1 MKRFNVIQ
9 ESKFESMSEM
19 DKSSTLGGQ
28 LCVSCKK
35 RARTVEIGIG
45 DDDPLDDQIKIIDV
59 KINF

>member
-19 DKSSTLGGQ
+19 DMSSTLGGQ

-35 RARTVEIGIG
+35 RTRKVEIGLG
-45 DDDPLDDQIKIIDV
+45 DDDPYDKEIKIID
-59 KINF
+59 IQFNF

>member
-19 DKSSTLGGQ
+19 DMSSTLGGQ

-35 RARTVEIGIG
+35 RTRRVEIGIG
-45 DDDPLDDQIKIIDV
+45 DDDPLDHEIKIIDI
-59 KINF
+59 KIH